1 MSTLERIALRE
12 GREHRTAAP
21 HSGQRGARGPV
32 SEADRG
38 GQRGRYNP
46 RMTQSPPAADL
57 NPYRADVIEC
67 PYPMYERMREAGV
80 YYLESGDVWIV
91 TRWEDV
97 QFVLKRADLFSNL
110 VGMDPHS
117 LPPEQAQLA
126 RQTGAL
132 PASDPPEH
140 THYRRLAGPWLSKR
154 GVESFEPN
162 VYRVIDGL
170 IDRFI
175 DDGRV
180 ELARQFST
188 PLTVLVFVELMG
200 IIDEDIPR
208 VTDWVDDTIE
218 LMGASFGLV
227 EPKRVEELT
236 ASGEQFRRYLLNLA
250 RERRQNPRD
259 DMLTHL
265 VTAPMPGFEGR
276 TLHEQELQGM
286 LVTLLMGGTETTLNM
301 VDSGMWLL
309 LEHPDLMAELRA
321 DHALIPN
328 FVEEALRIESPV
340 QQLQRRAIVDAEIG
354 GVAIP
359 AGARLSVFYA
369 AANRDP
375 NQWAAPDRFDIHR
388 EEAKRHVGFGA
399 GVHYC
404 IGAPLARMEGRIAF
418 ERLLTR
424 LTNIRY
430 SPDTNDFRHG
440 PNHVI
445 RGFRELW
452 LDFDKARS

>member
-1 MSTLERIALRE
+1 
-12 GREHRTAAP
+12 
-21 HSGQRGARGPV
+21 
-32 SEADRG
+32 
-38 GQRGRYNP
+38 
-46 RMTQSPPAADL
+46 MTQAAEPAAGEL
-57 NPYRADVIEC
+57 NPYNAEVIEC
-67 PYPMYERMREAGV
+67 PYPMYERMREQGA
-80 YYLESGDVWIV
+80 YYLEPADAWIV
-91 TRWEDV
+91 TRWDDV
-97 QFVLKRADLFSNL
+97 QFVLKRSDLFSNL
-110 VGMDPHS
+110 PAVDPHGVT
-117 LPPEQAQLA
+117 PEQARLA
-126 RQTGAL
+126 RETGAL
-132 PASDPPEH
+132 PGSDPPEH

-175 DDGRV
+175 NDGEV
-180 ELARQFST
+180 ELASQFST

-200 IIDEDIPR
+200 ILDEDIPQ
-208 VTDWVDDTIE
+208 VTSWVDDTIE
-218 LMGASFGLV
+218 SMGAAFGLV
-227 EPKRVEELT
+227 PKERLVELM
-236 ASGEQFRRYLLNLA
+236 ASRDAFCRFLLDLA
-250 RERRQNPRD
+250 EERRRNPRD
-259 DMLTHL
+259 DMLTAL
-265 VTAPMPGFEGR
+265 VTDPMKGFGGR

-309 LEHPDLMAELRA
+309 LEHPETMAQLRA

-340 QQLQRRAIVDAEIG
+340 QQLSRRAVVDTEIG
-354 GVAIP
+354 GVAVP
-359 AGARLSVFYA
+359 EGARISVFYA

-375 NQWAAPDRFDIHR
+375 EHWDDPEAFDIHR

-404 IGAPLARMEGRIAF
+404 IGAPLARMEGCIAF

-424 LTNIRY
+424 LENIRY
-430 SPDTNDFRHG
+430 SPGKNDFRHG

-452 LDFDKARS
+452 LEFDRA

>member
-1 MSTLERIALRE
+1 M
-12 GREHRTAAP
+12 TAP
-21 HSGQRGARGPV
+21 T
-32 SEADRG
+32 E
-38 GQRGRYNP
+38 
-46 RMTQSPPAADL
+46 L
-57 NPYRADVIEC
+57 NPYNADVIEC
-67 PYPMYERMREAGV
+67 PYPMYERMREQGV
-80 YYLESGDVWIV
+80 YYLESADAWIV

-97 QFVLKRADLFSNL
+97 QFVLKRSDLFSNL
-110 VGMDPHS
+110 SGLDPHGMA
-117 LPPEQAQLA
+117 PEELQRA
-126 RQTGAL
+126 RETGAL

-140 THYRRLAGPWLSKR
+140 THYRRLAGPWLSMR

-175 DDGRV
+175 DDGEV
-180 ELARQFST
+180 ELASQFST

-200 IIDEDIPR
+200 ILDEDIPQ
-208 VTDWVDDTIE
+208 VTSWVDDTIE
-218 LMGASFGLV
+218 AMGASFGLV
-227 EPKRVEELT
+227 SKERMGELM
-236 ASGEQFRRYLLNLA
+236 ASGAAFRRFLLDLA
-250 RERRQNPRD
+250 EERRRNPRD

-265 VTAPMPGFEGR
+265 VTAPMRDFGGR

-309 LEHPDLMAELRA
+309 LEHPELMAEIRA
-321 DHALIPN
+321 DHSLIPN

-340 QQLQRRAIVDAEIG
+340 QQLQRRVVADTEIG
-354 GVAIP
+354 GVAVP
-359 AGARLSVFYA
+359 AGARVSVFYA

-375 NQWAAPDRFDIHR
+375 SHWDDPEAFDIHR

-424 LTNIRY
+424 LANIRY
-430 SPDTNDFRHG
+430 SPGKNDFRHG

-445 RGFRELW
+445 RGFKELW
-452 LDFDKARS
+452 LEFDRA

>member
-1 MSTLERIALRE
+1 
-12 GREHRTAAP
+12 
-21 HSGQRGARGPV
+21 
-32 SEADRG
+32 
-38 GQRGRYNP
+38 
-46 RMTQSPPAADL
+46 MTQTAESAPAEL
-57 NPYRADVIEC
+57 NPYQPDVIEC
-67 PYPMYERMREAGV
+67 PYPMYERMRERGV
-80 YYLESGDVWIV
+80 YYLESEDVWIV

-97 QFVLKRADLFSNL
+97 QFVLKRSDLFSNL
-110 VGMDPHS
+110 VGMDPHGMA
-117 LPPEQAQLA
+117 PEQAQLM
-126 RQTGAL
+126 RETGAL
-132 PASDPPEH
+132 PGSDPPEH
-140 THYRRLAGPWLSKR
+140 THYRRLAGPWLSMR
-154 GVESFEPN
+154 GIDSFEPN

-175 DDGRV
+175 DDGEV
-180 ELARQFST
+180 ELASQFST

-200 IIDEDIPR
+200 IVDEDIPR
-208 VTDWVDDTIE
+208 VTGWVDDTIE
-218 LMGASFGLV
+218 IMGASFGLV
-227 EPKRVEELT
+227 EQERVGELL
-236 ASGEQFRRYLLNLA
+236 ASGEQFRRYLLDLA
-250 RERRQNPRD
+250 EERRHNPRG

-265 VTAPMPGFEGR
+265 VTAPMRDFGGR

-309 LEHPDLMAELRA
+309 LEHPELLAQLRA
-321 DHALIPN
+321 DHSLIPN

-340 QQLQRRAIVDAEIG
+340 QQLQRRAIADTEVG

-375 NQWAAPDRFDIHR
+375 AHWDAPDAFDIHR

-418 ERLLTR
+418 ERLLAR
-424 LTNIRY
+424 LANIRY
-430 SPDTNDFRHG
+430 SPGRNDFRHG

-452 LDFDKARS
+452 LQFDKA

>member
-1 MSTLERIALRE
+1 
-12 GREHRTAAP
+12 
-21 HSGQRGARGPV
+21 
-32 SEADRG
+32 
-38 GQRGRYNP
+38 
-46 RMTQSPPAADL
+46 MTQTAEPAASDL
-57 NPYRADVIEC
+57 NPYNAEVIEC
-67 PYPMYERMREAGV
+67 PYPMYERMREQGV
-80 YYLESGDVWIV
+80 YYLESADAWIV

-97 QFVLKRADLFSNL
+97 QFVLKRSDLFSNL
-110 VGMDPHS
+110 PAVDPHG
-117 LPPEQAQLA
+117 LTPEQAQLA
-126 RQTGAL
+126 RETGAL
-132 PASDPPEH
+132 PGSDPPEH

-154 GVESFEPN
+154 GLESFEPN
-162 VYRVIDGL
+162 VYGVIDGL

-175 DDGRV
+175 DDGEV
-180 ELARQFST
+180 ELASQFST

-200 IIDEDIPR
+200 ILDEDIPQ
-208 VTDWVDDTIE
+208 VTSWVDDTIE
-218 LMGASFGLV
+218 SMGAAFGLV
-227 EPKRVEELT
+227 PKERLAELI
-236 ASGEQFRRYLLNLA
+236 ASREAFTRFLLDLA
-250 RERRQNPRD
+250 EERRRNPRD
-259 DMLTHL
+259 DMLTAL
-265 VTAPMPGFEGR
+265 VTESMKGFGGR

-309 LEHPDLMAELRA
+309 LEHPETMARVRA
-321 DHALIPN
+321 DHSLIPN

-340 QQLQRRAIVDAEIG
+340 QQLGRHAVVDTEIG
-354 GVAIP
+354 GVAVP
-359 AGARLSVFYA
+359 EGARISVFYA

-375 NQWAAPDRFDIHR
+375 SHWDDPEAFDIHR

-424 LTNIRY
+424 MENIRY
-430 SPDTNDFRHG
+430 SPGKNDFRHG

-452 LDFDKARS
+452 LEFDRA

>member
-1 MSTLERIALRE
+1 
-12 GREHRTAAP
+12 
-21 HSGQRGARGPV
+21 
-32 SEADRG
+32 
-38 GQRGRYNP
+38 
-46 RMTQSPPAADL
+46 MTTPTEL
-57 NPYRADVIEC
+57 NPYNADVIEC
-67 PYPMYERMREAGV
+67 PYPMYERMREQGV
-80 YYLESGDVWIV
+80 YYLESADAWIV

-97 QFVLKRADLFSNL
+97 QFVLKRSDLFSNL
-110 VGMDPHS
+110 PQVDPHGVS
-117 LPPEQAQLA
+117 PEQAQLA

-132 PASDPPEH
+132 PGSDPPEH

-154 GVESFEPN
+154 GIESFEPN

-175 DDGRV
+175 DDGEV
-180 ELARQFST
+180 ELASQFST

-200 IIDEDIPR
+200 ILDEDIPQ
-208 VTDWVDDTIE
+208 VTSWVNDTIE
-218 LMGASFGLV
+218 AMGAGFGLV
-227 EPKRVEELT
+227 ERERLAELM
-236 ASGEQFRRYLLNLA
+236 ASGAEFRRYLLDLA
-250 RERRQNPRD
+250 EERRQNPRE
-259 DMLTHL
+259 DMLTDL
-265 VTAPMPGFEGR
+265 VTGPMKGFGGR

-309 LEHPDLMAELRA
+309 LEHPETLAELRA
-321 DHALIPN
+321 DHSLIPN

-340 QQLQRRAIVDAEIG
+340 QQLGRHAIVDTEIG
-354 GVAIP
+354 GVAVP
-359 AGARLSVFYA
+359 AGARISIFYA

-375 NQWAAPDRFDIHR
+375 SHWDAPEAFDIHR
-388 EEAKRHVGFGA
+388 EEAKRHLGFGA

-430 SPDTNDFRHG
+430 SRGKNDFRHG

-452 LDFDKARS
+452 LEFEKA